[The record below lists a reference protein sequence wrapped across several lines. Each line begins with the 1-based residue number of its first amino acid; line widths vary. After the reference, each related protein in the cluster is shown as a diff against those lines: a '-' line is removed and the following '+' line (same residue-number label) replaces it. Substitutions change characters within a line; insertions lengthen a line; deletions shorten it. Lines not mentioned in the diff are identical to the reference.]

1 MEDIVHGVLFEIPEA
16 QRGKLDAAE
25 GYRLGYEHAEIQ
37 VHLPDGTT
45 ESALAYVADFT
56 AIDEEKMP
64 YNWYHEL
71 VVAGAEQH
79 ALPDGYIAKLREERS
94 VNDPQPDRDSKVE
107 AEKVLSEYYATR
119 KRT

>member
-1 MEDIVHGVLFEIPEA
+1 
-16 QRGKLDAAE
+16 
-25 GYRLGYEHAEIQ
+25 
-37 VHLPDGTT
+37 
-45 ESALAYVADFT
+45 
-56 AIDEEKMP
+56 MP

-79 ALPDGYIAKLREERS
+79 ALPDSYIAKLREERS